1 MIFDISTFK
10 KKLSVIILA
19 GGKGQRLK
27 PLTKSIPKPLIPL
40 QGKSIIEHIIFNL
53 NKKKLTDI
61 IIAAGYKFKEFNK
74 IKKKV
79 KNNIKIINTGINT
92 DIVKRIYK
100 CLSYCNKYILI
111 CYGDTIADVNINL
124 IVKKFIKSK
133 NKSIITSY
141 EMSSSFGVIKSNNKD
156 VVYEFKEKP
165 NLNIWFNIGYI
176 LFDKKIILRNKNKSF
191 EQILIKLAKNRNLL
205 NFKHKGKHI
214 TVNTFAELEKAKN
227 EIKNIK

>member
-1 MIFDISTFK
+1 
-10 KKLSVIILA
+10 
-19 GGKGQRLK
+19 
-27 PLTKSIPKPLIPL
+27 
-40 QGKSIIEHIIFNL
+40 
-53 NKKKLTDI
+53 
-61 IIAAGYKFKEFNK
+61 
-74 IKKKV
+74 
-79 KNNIKIINTGINT
+79 
-92 DIVKRIYK
+92 
-100 CLSYCNKYILI
+100 
-111 CYGDTIADVNINL
+111 
-124 IVKKFIKSK
+124 
-133 NKSIITSY
+133 
-141 EMSSSFGVIKSNNKD
+141 MSSSFGVIKSNNKD